1 MLILLKS
8 FKRIIYFW
16 WGLGVIP
23 FVLVCLK
30 IYQKQYPQIDS
41 TILDIFAV
49 VRTNSQLNWIFRL
62 IYLSGGTYIAGTI
75 SLIALVIMIKKRY
88 QQEAKIFAFTS
99 LGILL
104 LVDKI
109 LKPFF
114 DRPRPP
120 KPRLVE
126 DLSPD
131 SFPSGHAA
139 GNLTLYFYLSFV
151 IATQYP
157 QFKTYVYGI
166 STIIVFLIGF
176 ASIYTQ
182 AHWFNDVIAGYIFGY
197 LWLILSLTLLK
208 LLQKNY
214 KKNT

>member
-1 MLILLKS
+1 M
-8 FKRIIYFW
+8 
-16 WGLGVIP
+16 
-23 FVLVCLK
+23 
-30 IYQKQYPQIDS
+30 
-41 TILDIFAV
+41 
-49 VRTNSQLNWIFRL
+49 
-62 IYLSGGTYIAGTI
+62 
-75 SLIALVIMIKKRY
+75 
-88 QQEAKIFAFTS
+88 
-99 LGILL
+99 GILL

-139 GNLTLYFYLSFV
+139 GNLALYFYLSFI

-157 QFKTYVYGI
+157 QFKVYIYGMA
-166 STIIVFLIGF
+166 TIIVFLIGF

-182 AHWFNDVIAGYIFGY
+182 AHWFTDVLAGYIFGY
-197 LWLILSLTLLK
+197 LWLVLSLTLLK
-208 LLQKNY
+208 LLQCKY
-214 KKNT
+214 KKNN

>member
-1 MLILLKS
+1 MLDK
-8 FKRIIYFW
+8 
-16 WGLGVIP
+16 
-23 FVLVCLK
+23 
-30 IYQKQYPQIDS
+30 
-41 TILDIFAV
+41 FAAA
-49 VRTNSQLNWIFRL
+49 RTSELLNWIFRT
-62 IYLSGGTYIAGTI
+62 IYLSGGTYIAGAI
-75 SLIALVIMIKKRY
+75 SLIALVTMIRKSY
-88 QQEAKIFAFTS
+88 QREAKTFVFTS

-139 GNLTLYFYLSFV
+139 GNLALYFYLSFI

-157 QFKTYVYGI
+157 QFKAYIYGAA
-166 STIIVFLIGF
+166 TIIVFLIGF

-182 AHWFNDVIAGYIFGY
+182 AHWFSDVLAGYVFGY
-197 LWLILSLTLLK
+197 LWLMLSLALLK
-208 LLQKNY
+208 LLQQKSR
-214 KKNT
+214 KI